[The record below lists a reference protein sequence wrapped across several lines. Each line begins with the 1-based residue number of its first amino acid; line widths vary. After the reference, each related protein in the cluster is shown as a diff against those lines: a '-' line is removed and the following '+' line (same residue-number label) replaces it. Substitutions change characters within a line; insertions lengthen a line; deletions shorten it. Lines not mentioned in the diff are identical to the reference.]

1 MMSYLPV
8 LIILSLM
15 GLACFAK
22 RFKCVSNW
30 IHKNESFLDFLGFIG
45 VIGLVLSL
53 ALTIYHFNYNQA
65 AQAQLR
71 AENKLENISDKK
83 AVFISKTEA
92 LRTELLFSLDIC
104 LLIESWRTK
113 SPDPASGSPNT
124 KFHYSILSEMLIR
137 GELTDSNLRS
147 TLHNAHHHMQIADR
161 IMMNTAQM
169 LYLTLPADPIES
181 DSLNKRI
188 TLENEDLMKKAKA
201 VRKELEQGIKALE
214 VFEIKQLAVF
224 NNQIDELK
232 KLAQQ

>member
-1 MMSYLPV
+1 MSNSNSGIQITPLRAGYDPERCAERLMMSYLPV

-104 LLIESWRTK
+104 LLIESGN
-113 SPDPASGSPNT
+113 SGVRET
-124 KFHYSILSEMLIR
+124 LGSEL
-137 GELTDSNLRS
+137 D
-147 TLHNAHHHMQIADR
+147 Q
-161 IMMNTAQM
+161 
-169 LYLTLPADPIES
+169 
-181 DSLNKRI
+181 
-188 TLENEDLMKKAKA
+188 
-201 VRKELEQGIKALE
+201 
-214 VFEIKQLAVF
+214 
-224 NNQIDELK
+224 
-232 KLAQQ
+232 